1 MARIALPS
9 RYQTSMQQ
17 PYADA
22 IAARLHDGMTIIDIG
37 AGRHPTLAAAA
48 RPPGTTYIG
57 LDISRSEMN
66 AAGPGAYDE
75 TYAVD
80 ITSRVSALVER
91 ADLAVSWQVF
101 EHVKPLDAALD
112 NIYAYLRPGGMLLS
126 AFSGKWSAFGILNQL
141 LPNAIG
147 HRVVERVMN
156 RRELDLPVFPAFY
169 HRCSARQVRKM
180 TAGWQSVE
188 IVPQYL
194 GATYFNFSAVFTR
207 MYLWYE
213 ERARARDAANLAT
226 HYLLI
231 ARK

>member
-1 MARIALPS
+1 
-9 RYQTSMQQ
+9 MQQ
-17 PYADA
+17 PYGEA
-22 IAARLHDGMTIIDIG
+22 IAARLHEGMTIIDIG
-37 AGRHPTLAAAA
+37 AGRNPTLAVAT
-48 RPPGTTYIG
+48 RPSGTTYIG

-75 TYAVD
+75 MYAVD
-80 ITSRVSALVER
+80 ITTRVSSLVER

-112 NIYAYLRPGGMLLS
+112 NVHCYLRPGGTLIS
-126 AFSGKWSAFGILNQL
+126 TFSGKWSAFGILNTIV
-141 LPNAIG
+141 PNAIG
-147 HRVVERVMN
+147 HRVVERVMK
-156 RRELDLPVFPAFY
+156 RREINEPVFPAFY

-188 IVPQYL
+188 LIPHYR
-194 GATYFNFSAVFTR
+194 GATYFNFSAVLTR

-213 ERARARDAANLAT
+213 ERARARDVANLAT

-231 ARK
+231 ACK